1 MNIDADA
8 VDADV
13 DVFLIGEINS
23 LYHYITVIN
32 LDQLKFDRNGQ
43 LRNR

>member
-13 DVFLIGEINS
+13 DVFLIGETNS
-23 LYHYITVIN
+23 LYHYITVSN

-43 LRNR
+43 LLNR